1 MALNVISNFAANV
14 AHRHLVKSDM
24 EATGSLAKLSAGT
37 RVLAARDDAASLAI
51 GSRLNAEVH
60 AIRQASVNAG
70 HAVSMLQIADGAMA
84 RVSDILI
91 RMKTLSVQAG
101 SGHLSITERSMLD
114 AEYQNLLAEIDRIA
128 ADTEF
133 NGVKMVNGSQS
144 VQTMPAGLAVADG
157 VSSVNL
163 SGFDLFGATT
173 SAAYSIGYASAT
185 RTFTLT
191 DGSTNWTGSI
201 AASAVTS
208 DLTNQ
213 GLVVT
218 LQAAGS
224 SAEMSLGIAAGFS
237 TNSNVA
243 SATITLQG
251 NSTTSFSFKVGSGT
265 VAAEDEVTV
274 TIDGIGT
281 TSLTVN
287 GTSIT
292 TKTNADVAS
301 NSITTAVDN
310 LNTSRAN
317 LGAAQNRI
325 EFAAANIATTIE
337 NTESARSDLMDLD
350 LASEMSYFTSRQ
362 ILLQAGVAMLAQ
374 ANQMPQ
380 NLLRLFQ

>member
-114 AEYQNLLAEIDRIA
+114 AEYQNLLSEIDRIA

-133 NGVKMVNGSQS
+133 NGVKMVNGSQA
-144 VQTMPAGLAVADG
+144 VQTMPAGLQVADG
-157 VSSVNL
+157 ISSVNL
-163 SGFDLFGATT
+163 NGFDLFGATT
-173 SAAYSIGYASAT
+173 SAAYSIGFASNT

-191 DGSTNWTGSI
+191 DGSTSWTGSI

-224 SAEMSLGIAAGFS
+224 SAEMSLGVAAGFA
-237 TNSNVA
+237 TNSDVA
-243 SATITLQG
+243 SAAITLQG

-281 TSLTVN
+281 TALTVN

-301 NSITTAVDN
+301 NSISTAVDN

-350 LASEMSYFTSRQ
+350 LAAEMSYFTSRQ